1 MLRNIIN
8 ERMIKGQRWLLL
20 TFLFLHTCTSFYFIS
35 KQNITHDE
43 PQYIEYAKRWLHGHP
58 ERVHPLDDS
67 KSPVVAI
74 CWIPRMARQLINPD
88 YKLYDYGRKDQA
100 EGRYMMILFS
110 LFTGLYV
117 YKWCK
122 DLHGS
127 LGWQMPLLLLLFDP
141 LFLSYSTLIT
151 TDVACGAF
159 LVATLYH
166 FRKFQLTKSKKQLLA
181 TAIFTALGI
190 ITKQSL
196 IFLLLLLPI
205 LVLIDNIINKA
216 NKPLI
221 SYEKIRNTIFFLLIV
236 LFVIN
241 LAFFFKGSFSALHAY
256 AFESTSLQSLQK
268 LFADFKWIR
277 VPFPTSFIQSIDLL
291 KAHAE
296 LGAGKMGST
305 YDGVYLFGE
314 TRLDK
319 GFWYYYLVVFFY
331 KMPLG
336 TLFLLLA
343 AVFLCFIKMQ
353 KKAFATKHMYVI
365 IPIVFF
371 GVVMS
376 FLNVFQ
382 IGIRHLL
389 LIFPL
394 LFTGL
399 GYTFQHFRNGK
410 NIFRIV
416 PPAATIYS
424 FISMISY
431 YPDLIPYTNELVGNK
446 KEIYKKVMDS
456 SIDYGQ
462 ADSAAKT
469 FLAKNP
475 TYKMASEQPD
485 TGHYLVAMRALA
497 CSRHNKQSDI
507 LWLCNYQPT
516 GLFQNVFLL
525 YHINEDDLKKERLTS
540 NQ

>member
-1 MLRNIIN
+1 
-8 ERMIKGQRWLLL
+8 MIKGQRWLLL
-20 TFLFLHTCTSFYFIS
+20 TFLFLHTCTSFYYIS

-67 KSPVVAI
+67 KSPVVAV
-74 CWIPRMARQLINPD
+74 CWIPRIARQLINPG

-110 LFTGLYV
+110 LFTALYV
-117 YKWCK
+117 YWWCK
-122 DLHGS
+122 DLYG
-127 LGWQMPLLLLLFDP
+127 LRGWQMPLLLLLFDP

-181 TAIFTALGI
+181 TAIFTGLGI

-205 LVLIDNIINKA
+205 LVLIDNFINKA
-216 NKPLI
+216 NKPLV
-221 SYEKIRNTIFFLLIV
+221 SYEKIRNTFFFLLIV

-241 LAFFFKGSFSALHAY
+241 LAFFFKGSFSALQDY
-256 AFESTSLQSLQK
+256 TFESTSLQSLQK
-268 LFADFKWIR
+268 LFADYKWLR

-314 TRLDK
+314 IRLDK
-319 GFWYYYLVVFFY
+319 GYWYYYVVLFFY

-336 TLFLLLA
+336 TLLLILA
-343 AVFLCFIKMQ
+343 AVFLCFKNMNI
-353 KKAFATKHMYVI
+353 KAFASKHMYII

-371 GVVMS
+371 GVVLS
-376 FLNVFQ
+376 FFNVFQ

-394 LFTGL
+394 LFIGL
-399 GYTFQHFRNGK
+399 GYTFQYFSNVK

-416 PPAATIYS
+416 PYAATCYS
-424 FISMISY
+424 IISMISY
-431 YPDLIPYTNELVGNK
+431 YPDLIPYTNELIGNK
-446 KEIYKKVMDS
+446 KEVYKKVMDS

-462 ADSAAKT
+462 DDSSAKT
-469 FLAKNP
+469 FLVQNP
-475 TYKMASEQPD
+475 HYKLASEKPD
-485 TGHYLVAMRALA
+485 TGHYIVAMRTLA
-497 CSRHNKQSDI
+497 YSKHSKQTNI
-507 LWLCNYQPT
+507 LWISNFEPT

-525 YHINEDDLKKERLTS
+525 YYISENDLKKQRLTS
-540 NQ
+540 N